1 MRPTLKTFLPILFAL
16 FITGTISAQ
25 MPGGGRQMGGQT
37 MNAGRFYGKVVDAN
51 NKPLESASVQL
62 SQQRLDTATKQRKAM
77 VLAAIITDKK
87 GDFSID
93 QLPVMGEFQL
103 LITAV
108 GYAPI
113 IETISFGIQRGG
125 DMKDMMNKI
134 DKDLGNF
141 KMVQDAQQL
150 EGVVIEGNKPMLQ
163 MAIDRKV
170 FNVDKSLTSIGGT
183 AADVMKNV
191 PSVNVDIDGNV
202 TLRNAPPQIFVDGRP
217 STLTLDQ
224 IPAEEI
230 ESVEIIT
237 NPSAKFD
244 ASGGGSGILNIVLK
258 KNRKA
263 GYNGNLRANVDTR
276 LSHGLGGNVN
286 IKQGK
291 VNFFANGMYNRRK
304 GESTQS
310 TSRIDVID
318 GMKAEL
324 SQSGKPE
331 NKGNFAFGRVG
342 LDYLVD
348 NRNTISIA
356 GSLVGG
362 TFNNNSFLDITR
374 DTTLGTYFSHETG
387 TSNSNG
393 SSTFKN
399 GGGTLSYKHIF
410 AKPGKEITADMNYN
424 LSNNNSN
431 FIVGTNYFNPDLSP
445 KGQPGLQKS
454 VSDGKTEYYT
464 LQTDFVNPINENMK
478 WEMGLRGAI
487 RNYNST
493 NLNFLFNNTENVYM
507 PIPAF
512 NSEYKFKDEV
522 YAGYLTF
529 SQKINNFTYQAG
541 GRIESSNYTGE
552 LIGTSQVFENSFP
565 FSFFPSLFLTQKIN
579 DNQDLQLNY
588 SRKVNRPNFFQLIP
602 YYDYSDSLNISR
614 GNPGLKPE
622 FTNLIELSYQLNLKK
637 GNNILATAYYRNTT
651 DLITRYQYRDQNP
664 VPSKL
669 DSIFISSY
677 ENASSS
683 SAYGMEVTATN
694 RLARWWNLTTNVN
707 IYNSTIDGGNIES
720 NLNNKQVSW
729 FGKINNTFTLPKSF
743 SIQLTGDYTSKTIL
757 PPGRGGGGGGRMY
770 GGGNLSTANG
780 YTEPGYGIDL
790 AIKKDFL
797 KDKSASVS
805 LSMNDILRTKVY
817 RTHSRSDFSKTIY
830 SIQDNERRRD
840 PQLLRLNLNWR
851 FGKFDTSLF
860 KRKNMRADQEG
871 MQNGMDGMN
880 Q

>member
-1 MRPTLKTFLPILFAL
+1 MTPTMKTFFTLMLAL
-16 FITGTISAQ
+16 IFSGTIVAQ
-25 MPGGGRQMGGQT
+25 MPGGRPMGGQS

-51 NKPLESASVQL
+51 NKPLEAASVQL
-62 SQQRLDTATKQRKAM
+62 SQQRMDTVTKQRKAS

-87 GDFSID
+87 GEFSID
-93 QLPVMGEFQL
+93 RLPVMGEFEL

-108 GYAPI
+108 GYTPV
-113 IETISFGIQRGG
+113 IETVSFGIQRGG
-125 DMKDMMNKI
+125 DMKDIMNKI

-150 EGVVIEGNKPMLQ
+150 QGVVIEGNKPMLQ

-263 GYNGNLRANVDTR
+263 GYNGNLRANVDSR
-276 LSHGLGGNVN
+276 LSHGFGGNIN

-318 GMKAEL
+318 GMKATL
-324 SQSGKPE
+324 SQAGKPE
-331 NKGNFAFGRVG
+331 NTGNFAFGRAG

-362 TFNNNSFLDITR
+362 TFNNNSLLDITR
-374 DTTLGTYFSHETG
+374 DTTLGNGYFSNETG
-387 TSNSNG
+387 ISNSNG
-393 SSTFKN
+393 TSKFQNT
-399 GGGTLSYKHIF
+399 GGTMSYKHIF
-410 AKPGKEITADMNYN
+410 AKPGKEITADVNYN
-424 LSNNNSN
+424 LSKNSSN
-431 FIVGTNYFNPDLSP
+431 FVVGTQYFNPDKSL
-445 KGQPGLQKS
+445 KGPGGLQKS
-454 VSDGKTEYYT
+454 TSDGNTEYYT
-464 LQTDFVNPINENMK
+464 LQTDYANPINENMK
-478 WEMGLRGAI
+478 LEMGLRGAI

-493 NLNFLFNNTENVYM
+493 NLNYIFNKTSNDYV

-512 NSEYKFKDEV
+512 NSEYKFQDEV
-522 YAGYLTF
+522 YAGYVTF
-529 SQKINNFTYQAG
+529 SQKIKNFTYQAG
-541 GRIESSNYTGE
+541 GRVESSKYTGE
-552 LIGTSQVFENSFP
+552 LIGTTQVFENSFP

-579 DNQDLQLNY
+579 DNQDIQLNY

-602 YYDYSDSLNISR
+602 YFDYSDSLNISR
-614 GNPGLKPE
+614 GNPALKPE
-622 FTNLIELSYQLNLKK
+622 FTNLVELSYQLNLKK
-637 GNNILATAYYRNTT
+637 GNNILTTAYYRNTT
-651 DLITRYQYRDQNP
+651 DLITRYQYRDKNP
-664 VPSKL
+664 VPSKM

-683 SAYGMEVTATN
+683 TAYGLEVTSTN
-694 RLARWWNLTTNVN
+694 KISRWWNLTTNVN
-707 IYNSTIDGGNIES
+707 VYNSTIDGGNIES
-720 NLNNKQVSW
+720 NLNNQQVSW
-729 FGKINNTFTLPKSF
+729 FGKINNTFTLPKSI

-780 YTEPGYGIDL
+780 YTEPVYGIDL

-797 KDKSASVS
+797 KDKSASISV
-805 LSMNDILRTKVY
+805 SMNDILRTKVY
-817 RTHSRSDFSKTIY
+817 RTHSRADFSNTVY

-840 PQLLRLNLNWR
+840 AQLLRLNLNWR

-860 KRKNMRADQEG
+860 KRKNMKAEQEG
-871 MQNGMDGMN
+871 MQSGMEGM
-880 Q
+880 QQ

>member
-1 MRPTLKTFLPILFAL
+1 MKIILTVMIAL
-16 FITGTISAQ
+16 FFTGTIVAQ
-25 MPGGGRQMGGQT
+25 MPGARPMGGQA
-37 MNAGRFYGKVVDAN
+37 MNTGRFYGKVVDAN
-51 NKPLESASVQL
+51 NKPMEAASVQL
-62 SQQRLDTATKQRKAM
+62 SQNRMDTVTKQRREM

-93 QLPVMGEFQL
+93 KLRLMGDFQL

-108 GYAPI
+108 GYAPVL
-113 IETISFGIQRGG
+113 ETVSFGIEMGG
-125 DMKDMMNKI
+125 NMQDMMNKT

-141 KMVQDAQQL
+141 KMTQDAQQL
-150 EGVVIEGNKPMLQ
+150 EGVVVEGARGMLQ
-163 MAIDRKV
+163 MNIDRKV

-217 STLTLDQ
+217 STLSLDQ

-263 GYNGNLRANVDTR
+263 GYNGSLRANVDTK
-276 LSHGLGGNVN
+276 LTHGFGGNVN

-291 VNFFANGMYNRRK
+291 INFFANGMYSRRQ

-318 GMKAEL
+318 GMKASL
-324 SQSGKPE
+324 TQSGKPE
-331 NKGNFAFGRVG
+331 NSGQFAFGRAG
-342 LDYLVD
+342 IDFLAD
-348 NRNTISIA
+348 NRNTFSIS
-356 GSLVGG
+356 GVLVGG
-362 TFNNNSFLDITR
+362 TFDNKSLLDITR
-374 DTTLGTYFSHETG
+374 DTTNGAYSSYETG
-387 TSNSNG
+387 VSNSNG
-393 SSTFKN
+393 TSKFQNT
-399 GGGTLSYKHIF
+399 GGTLSYKHLF
-410 AKPGKEITADMNYN
+410 TKPGKEISADANYN
-424 LSNNNSN
+424 VSNNNSN
-431 FIVGTNYFNPDLSP
+431 FTVGTQYFQPDNTP
-445 KGQPGLQKS
+445 KGQGGLQKS
-454 VSDGKTEYYT
+454 TSEGNTEYYT
-464 LQTDFVNPINENMK
+464 LQTDFSNPINENMK
-478 WEMGLRGAI
+478 LEMGLRGAI
-487 RNYNST
+487 RNYNSK
-493 NLNFLFNNTENVYM
+493 NLNYIFNKTSNDYES
-507 PIPAF
+507 IPAF
-512 NSEYKFKDEV
+512 NSEYEFKDAV
-522 YAGYLTF
+522 YAGYVTF

-541 GRIESSNYTGE
+541 GRIESSKYTGE

-579 DNQDLQLNY
+579 DFQDIQLNY

-602 YYDYSDSLNISR
+602 YFDYSDSLNISR

-622 FTNLIELSYQLNLKK
+622 FTNLIELSYQVNFKK
-637 GNNILATAYYRNTT
+637 GNNILTTAYYRNTT
-651 DLITRYQYRDQNP
+651 DLITRYQYRDKNP
-664 VPSKL
+664 IPSKL

-683 SAYGMEVTATN
+683 VAYGLEVTATN
-694 RLARWWNLTTNVN
+694 KLYRWWSLTTNVN
-707 IYNSTIDGGNIES
+707 LYNSTIDGGNIES
-720 NLNNKQVSW
+720 NLNNQQVSW
-729 FGKINNTFTLPKSF
+729 FGKINNTFTFPKSF

-780 YTEPGYGIDL
+780 YTEPVYGIDL

-797 KDKSASVS
+797 KDKSASIS

-817 RTHSRSDFSKTIY
+817 RTHSRADFSKTIY
-830 SIQDNERRRD
+830 SIQDNERSRD
-840 PQLLRLNLNWR
+840 AQVLRLNLNWR
-851 FGKFDTSLF
+851 FGKFDASLF
-860 KRKNMRADQEG
+860 KRKNMRGEQEG
-871 MQNGMDGMN
+871 MQSGMEGM
-880 Q
+880 QQ

>member
-1 MRPTLKTFLPILFAL
+1 MKTFFTLMLAL
-16 FITGTISAQ
+16 FFTGTIIAQ
-25 MPGGGRQMGGQT
+25 MPGGRPMGGQS
-37 MNAGRFYGKVVDAN
+37 MNAGRFYGKIVDAN

-62 SQQRLDTATKQRKAM
+62 SQQKMDTVTKKRKATI
-77 VLAAIITDKK
+77 LASIISDKK

-108 GYAPI
+108 GYTPV
-113 IETISFGIQRGG
+113 IEAVSFGIQKGG
-125 DMKDMMNKI
+125 DMKDIMNKI

-150 EGVVIEGNKPMLQ
+150 AGVVVQGNKPMLQ

-217 STLTLDQ
+217 STLSLDQ

-244 ASGGGSGILNIVLK
+244 ASGGGSGILNIVLR

-263 GYNGNLRANVDTR
+263 GYNGSVRANVDSR
-276 LSHGLGGNVN
+276 LSHGFGGNLNV
-286 IKQGK
+286 KQGK

-310 TSRIDVID
+310 TQRIDVID
-318 GMKAEL
+318 GMKATL
-324 SQSGKPE
+324 SQAGNPD
-331 NKGNFAFGRVG
+331 NTGNFAFGRAG
-342 LDYLVD
+342 IDFLVD
-348 NRNTISIA
+348 NRNTISVA

-362 TFNNNSFLDITR
+362 TFNNKSMLDIIR
-374 DTTLGTYFSHETG
+374 DSTIGTYSSHETG
-387 TSNSNG
+387 ISSSNG
-393 SSTFKN
+393 TSKFQNT
-399 GGGTLSYKHIF
+399 GGTASYKHLF
-410 AKPGKEITADMNYN
+410 AKPGKEITADVNYN
-424 LSNNNSN
+424 LSNNSSN
-431 FIVGTNYFNPDLSP
+431 FIVGTQYYNPDKSP
-445 KGQPGLQKS
+445 KGQGGLQKS
-454 VSDGKTEYYT
+454 TSEGKTEYYT

-478 WEMGLRGAI
+478 LETGLRGAI

-493 NLNFLFNNTENVYM
+493 NLNYIFNKISNDYM

-522 YAGYLTF
+522 YAGYVTF

-541 GRIESSNYTGE
+541 GRIESSKYTGE
-552 LIGTSQVFENSFP
+552 LIGSSQIFENSFP

-579 DNQDLQLNY
+579 ENQDLQLNY

-602 YYDYSDSLNISR
+602 YLDYSDSLNISR

-622 FTNLIELSYQLNLKK
+622 FTNLIELSYQVNLKK
-637 GNNILATAYYRNTT
+637 GNNILTTAYYRNTT
-651 DLITRYQYRDQNP
+651 DLITRYQYRDKNP
-664 VPSKL
+664 IPAKL

-677 ENASSS
+677 ENANSSV
-683 SAYGMEVTATN
+683 AYGLEVTSTN
-694 RLARWWNLTTNVN
+694 KLSRWWNLTTNVN
-707 IYNSTIDGGNIES
+707 VYNSTIDGGNIES
-720 NLNNKQVSW
+720 NLNNQQVSW
-729 FGKINNTFTLPKSF
+729 FGKINNTFTLPKAF

-780 YTEPGYGIDL
+780 YTEPVYGIDL

-797 KDKSASVS
+797 KDKSASIS
-805 LSMNDILRTKVY
+805 LSMNDLLRTKVY
-817 RTHSRSDFSKTIY
+817 RTHSRSDFSKTVY

-840 PQLLRLNLNWR
+840 AQLVRLNLSWR

-860 KRKNMRADQEG
+860 KRKNMKADQEG
-871 MQNGMDGMN
+871 MQSGMEGM
-880 Q
+880 QQ

>member
-1 MRPTLKTFLPILFAL
+1 MKRIIPL
-16 FITGTISAQ
+16 ITGLFLAGTIFAQ
-25 MPGGGRQMGGQT
+25 MPGGRPSMAGAQS
-37 MNAGRFYGKVVDAN
+37 MNAGRFYGKVVDGN
-51 NKPLESASVQL
+51 NKPLEAASVQL
-62 SQQRLDTATKQRKAM
+62 SQQRMDTVTKKRKEV

-93 QLPVMGEFQL
+93 KLPVMGDFQL

-108 GYAPI
+108 GYAPL
-113 IETISFGIQRGG
+113 IETASFDIKRGG
-125 DMKDMMNKI
+125 DMKDIMNKI

-141 KMVQDAQQL
+141 KMVQSAQQL
-150 EGVVIEGNKPMLQ
+150 EGVVIEGSKGMLQ
-163 MAIDRKV
+163 MNIDRKV

-263 GYNGNLRANVDTR
+263 GYNGNLRANVDSR
-276 LSHGLGGNVN
+276 LSHGFGGNINV
-286 IKQGK
+286 KQGK
-291 VNFFANGMYNRRK
+291 VNFFANGMYNRRD
-304 GESTQS
+304 GQSTQS

-318 GMKAEL
+318 GMKASL
-324 SQSGKPE
+324 SQSGNPE
-331 NKGNFAFGRVG
+331 NTGNFAFGRAG
-342 LDYLVD
+342 IDYLID
-348 NRNTISIA
+348 NRNTFSIA

-362 TFNNNSFLDITR
+362 SFNNNSFLDIVR
-374 DTTLGTYFSHETG
+374 DTTLGAYTSHETG
-387 TSNSNG
+387 TS
-393 SSTFKN
+393 SSVGTSKFQN
-399 GGGTLSYKHIF
+399 AGGTMSFKHLF
-410 AKPGKEITADMNYN
+410 AKQGKEITADMNYN

-431 FIVGTNYFNPDLSP
+431 FIVGTQYFNPDASP
-445 KGQPGLQKS
+445 KGQGGLQKS
-454 VSDGKTEYYT
+454 TSEGKTEYYT
-464 LQTDFVNPINENMK
+464 LQTDYANPINENMK
-478 WEMGLRGAI
+478 IEMGLRGAI

-493 NLNFLFNNTENVYM
+493 NLNFLYNNSTNEYM
-507 PIPAF
+507 PITAF
-512 NSEYKFKDEV
+512 NSEYQFKDEV
-522 YAGYLTF
+522 YAGYVTF

-541 GRIESSNYTGE
+541 GRIESSKYTGE
-552 LIGTSQVFENSFP
+552 LIGTNQIFENSFP

-579 DNQDLQLNY
+579 DKQDIQLNY

-622 FTNLIELSYQLNLKK
+622 FTNLVELSYQLNLNR

-651 DLITRYQYRDQNP
+651 DLITRYQYRDKNP
-664 VPSKL
+664 VPSKN

-683 SAYGMEVTATN
+683 ESYGLEVTSTN
-694 RLARWWNLTTNVN
+694 KITKWWSLTTNVN
-707 IYNSTIDGGNIES
+707 VYNSTIDGGNIEN
-720 NLNNKQVSW
+720 NLNNQQVSW
-729 FGKINNTFTLPKSF
+729 FAKMNNTFTLPKSF

-780 YTEPGYGIDL
+780 YTEPVYGFDL

-797 KDKSASVS
+797 KDKSASIS

-817 RTHSRSDFSKTIY
+817 RTHSRADFSNTIY

-840 PQLLRLNLNWR
+840 AQLLRLNLNWR
-851 FGKFDTSLF
+851 FGKFDASLF
-860 KRKNMRADQEG
+860 KRKNMKAEQEG
-871 MQNGMDGMN
+871 MQSGMEGMG

>member
-1 MRPTLKTFLPILFAL
+1 MIRKMKTFFTLMLAL
-16 FITGTISAQ
+16 FFAGTIFAQ
-25 MPGGGRQMGGQT
+25 MPGGRPMGGQS

-51 NKPLESASVQL
+51 NKPLEAASVQL
-62 SQQRLDTATKQRKAM
+62 SQQKMDTVTKKRKAS
-77 VLAAIITDKK
+77 VLASIISDKK

-93 QLPVMGEFQL
+93 KLPIMGEFQL

-108 GYAPI
+108 GYSPV
-113 IETISFGIQRGG
+113 IETVSFGIKMGG
-125 DMKDMMNKI
+125 DMKDIMNKT

-141 KMVQDAQQL
+141 KMTQDAQQL
-150 EGVVIEGNKPMLQ
+150 AGVVVQGNKPMLQ

-217 STLTLDQ
+217 STLSLDQ

-244 ASGGGSGILNIVLK
+244 ASGGGSGILNIVLR

-263 GYNGNLRANVDTR
+263 GYNGSVRANVDSR
-276 LSHGLGGNVN
+276 LSHGFGGNLNV
-286 IKQGK
+286 KQGK

-310 TSRIDVID
+310 TQRLDVID
-318 GMKAEL
+318 GMKARL
-324 SQSGKPE
+324 SQAGNPE
-331 NKGNFAFGRVG
+331 NSGNFAFGRAG
-342 LDYLVD
+342 FDFLVD
-348 NRNTISIA
+348 NRNTISVA

-362 TFNNNSFLDITR
+362 SFNNKSLLDIIR
-374 DTTLGTYFSHETG
+374 DTTIGAYSSHETG
-387 TSNSNG
+387 TSSSNG
-393 SSTFKN
+393 TSKFQNT
-399 GGGTLSYKHIF
+399 GGTLSYKHLF
-410 AKPGKEITADMNYN
+410 AKPGKEITADANYN
-424 LSNNNSN
+424 LSNNSSN
-431 FIVGTNYFNPDLSP
+431 FIVGTQYFNPDTSP
-445 KGQPGLQKS
+445 KGQGGLQKS
-454 VSDGKTEYYT
+454 TSEGKTEYYT

-478 WEMGLRGAI
+478 LETGLRGAI

-493 NLNFLFNNTENVYM
+493 NLNYIFNKSINNYI

-522 YAGYLTF
+522 FAGYVTF

-541 GRIESSNYTGE
+541 GRIESSKYTGE
-552 LIGTSQVFENSFP
+552 LLGSSQVFENSFP

-579 DNQDLQLNY
+579 ENQDLQLNY

-602 YYDYSDSLNISR
+602 YFDYSDSLNISR

-622 FTNLIELSYQLNLKK
+622 FTNLIELSYQVNLKK
-637 GNNILATAYYRNTT
+637 GNNILTTAYYRNTT
-651 DLITRYQYRDQNP
+651 DLITRYQYRDKNP
-664 VPSKL
+664 IPSKL

-683 SAYGMEVTATN
+683 VAYGLEVTSTN
-694 RLARWWNLTTNVN
+694 KISRWWNLTTNVN
-707 IYNSTIDGGNIES
+707 VYNSTIDGGNIES
-720 NLNNKQVSW
+720 NLNNQQVSW
-729 FGKINNTFTLPKSF
+729 FGKINNTFTLPKAY

-780 YTEPGYGIDL
+780 YTEPVYGIDL

-797 KDKSASVS
+797 KDKSASIS
-805 LSMNDILRTKVY
+805 LSMSDILRTKVY
-817 RTHSRSDFSKTIY
+817 RTHSRSDFSKTVY
-830 SIQDNERRRD
+830 SVQDNERTRD
-840 PQLLRLNLNWR
+840 AQLVRLNLNWR

-860 KRKNMRADQEG
+860 KRKNMKADQEG
-871 MQNGMDGMN
+871 MQSGMEGM
-880 Q
+880 QQ